1 MMGQAPAERAPRLSN
16 GRETR
21 DYNADLTRS
30 PLLSRLIVTGAA
42 IIASTVI
49 LSMTQA
55 PLGGP
60 IFYAVAATLGV
71 GYVAMLAA
79 VWNAAPDP
87 RLMAAAFGIAVLC
100 RVPLVLGPVGPDSD
114 MMRYIWDGRVQRFGY
129 NPYHVIPADPALS
142 HTHTDD
148 TRYMPS
154 RNVRTP
160 YPPAAQLFF
169 RGMVT
174 LHDSARAMRLVL
186 VALDV
191 LTILIVWRWLGAT
204 GQNGWRALAY
214 AWNPLVILEIAHS
227 GHIDALGAFWIAA
240 SAYWLARRRTGLA
253 SVAFVLA
260 VAAKLLPI
268 VLAPLLWRRIR
279 VRDAVLAGMVF
290 VGLYLPY
297 TSGPDLPVGAVPS
310 VIAAIRFNG
319 PAFKAIRIATN
330 PVFAAAVAVLVG
342 LSVAVW
348 ARYRLSPSDPAAW
361 AWPMAASLA
370 FAPVVYPWYLLYFT
384 PFLVSSATF
393 PLITWTFTVLAAY
406 LVWYI
411 DTWRDAWVVPPALLA
426 LEYGLLL
433 GATIYVLRRDRTASV
448 SSPARHANSRASA

>member
-1 MMGQAPAERAPRLSN
+1 MLTSKKSGQAP
-16 GRETR
+16 
-21 DYNADLTRS
+21 DYNADLSGS
-30 PLLSRLIVTGAA
+30 PILSRLILTGAA
-42 IIASTVI
+42 IIASTVV

-60 IFYAVAATLGV
+60 IFYLVATTIATAYLV
-71 GYVAMLAA
+71 MLAA
-79 VWNAAPDP
+79 VWNAPPDR
-87 RLMAAAFGIAVLC
+87 RLMVAAFAVAVLC
-100 RVPLVLGPVGPDSD
+100 RVPLVLGPIGPDSD
-114 MMRYIWDGRVQRFGY
+114 MMRYIWDGRVQRHGY

-174 LHDSARAMRLVL
+174 VHDSPRAMRLVL

-191 LTILIVWRWLGAT
+191 LTVLIVWRWLTLT
-204 GQNGWRALAY
+204 GRNGWRALAY
-214 AWNPLVILEIAHS
+214 AWNPLVILEVAHS

-240 SAYWLARRRTGLA
+240 SAYWLARRRTALA

-268 VLAPLLWRRIR
+268 VLAPLFLGRIR
-279 VRDAVLAGMVF
+279 LRDAALAAVLF

-319 PAFKAIRIATN
+319 PAFKAIRLATN
-330 PVFAAAVAVLVG
+330 PVFAAVVAVLVG
-342 LSVAVW
+342 LAVAVW
-348 ARYRLSPSDPAAW
+348 ARYRLPASDPAAW

-384 PFLVSSATF
+384 PFLLTAATF
-393 PLITWTFTVLAAY
+393 PLVTWTFTVLLAY

-411 DTWRDAWVVPPALLA
+411 DSWREPWVMPPALLA
-426 LEYGLLL
+426 LEYGVLLA
-433 GATIYVLRRDRTASV
+433 ATILMVRRGHN
-448 SSPARHANSRASA
+448 SPLHTPAPAANSRASV